1 MHIDALALISIF
13 GLQYNGNAVET
24 RMVIKE
30 GWGLHRGLF
39 SYSSD
44 TRIVFFQIS
53 TNQLRSSEI
62 LPSIRNE
69 VLILT
74 ENETEKDRWV
84 ATLEELHKAAK
95 QSTSQLVSS
104 F

>member
-1 MHIDALALISIF
+1 METF
-13 GLQYNGNAVET
+13 GNSLHT
-24 RMVIKE
+24 RTI
-30 GWGLHRGLF
+30 
-39 SYSSD
+39 
-44 TRIVFFQIS
+44 FFQIS

-95 QSTSQLVSS
+95 QSTSQLVST
-104 F
+104 

>member
-1 MHIDALALISIF
+1 METPWTLDNGHKELGGGGGGG
-13 GLQYNGNAVET
+13 GLYRV
-24 RMVIKE
+24 
-30 GWGLHRGLF
+30 LF
-39 SYSSD
+39 SNSPD
-44 TRIVFFQIS
+44 IRAIFFQIS

-95 QSTSQLVSS
+95 QSTSQLVSI
-104 F
+104 

>member
-1 MHIDALALISIF
+1 MC
-13 GLQYNGNAVET
+13 VET
-24 RMVIKE
+24 FSNS
-30 GWGLHRGLF
+30 LH
-39 SYSSD
+39 
-44 TRIVFFQIS
+44 TRTIFFQIS

-74 ENETEKDRWV
+74 ENETEKKRWV

-104 F
+104 FWHDTTFCKLW